1 MAAFVCSL
9 LGPVTCKRA
18 WNLVAVLIFSND
30 MLVGEGV
37 KGTLSPRKIAN
48 CAPRPNYN
56 ILGTAA
62 TTYFSASRAK
72 MQLHL
77 EYALAKLQRLTMRP
91 KNSILLQQFQ
101 APEWI
106 SLAPQEVQSLV
117 VADDRLKCCTSKYR
131 RSCQSLTIDVRCDRY
146 VSTFEVMNN
155 LMYVRSPFV
164 HKPRTT

>member
-1 MAAFVCSL
+1 M
-9 LGPVTCKRA
+9 
-18 WNLVAVLIFSND
+18 AVLIFSND

-56 ILGTAA
+56 ILGTA
-62 TTYFSASRAK
+62 TTYFSASRAE

-146 VSTFEVMNN
+146 VSTFEVINKYPYESPYVNVNN
-155 LMYVRSPFV
+155 
-164 HKPRTT
+164 HIININTD